1 LPARSTN
8 AIRNFTEKDF
18 SSLALL
24 GRFRAVLAGVLD
36 KGEVVTHRSFADSK
50 RYLSLFLLGL
60 FNPVARTLRGI
71 VQASGL
77 PEVRQKAGVPK
88 VSLGSFSDAQDVVD
102 PALLELVFASLA
114 EQLPET
120 GELAPALRLERWL
133 ARDSSLFAALPR
145 MAWALYGGG
154 RDGFLNNAVR
164 LHVSFDLLKDAPASV
179 QITPGKKCERATLRA
194 EIEIKPG
201 GAYVGD
207 RYFGEDY
214 GFFGH
219 LSARGCPYLIRLL
232 DRGAEPAVEEEI
244 ALSATDA
251 QNGVL
256 RQAWVR
262 LGSARSRSERLRFIW
277 VRGDNGEILHLATNR
292 RPEEL
297 SAADAALLYKKRW
310 QVEYF
315 FRWVK
320 CLLGCGHWLAESP
333 RGVAIQLYLALIGA
347 MLLQLDLGRRPSK
360 RVWELLQWHLVG
372 MLDDATLA
380 QELSRQLTAE
390 ERQRAQKKTTR
401 RQIGAAFVARQRRGE
416 ACPKSSP
423 HIPVPLRAI
432 PAPSVEIPSAREP
445 VQIHFSC
452 RTLLA
457 ASQEAVDFIVF

>member
-1 LPARSTN
+1 
-8 AIRNFTEKDF
+8 
-18 SSLALL
+18 
-24 GRFRAVLAGVLD
+24 
-36 KGEVVTHRSFADSK
+36 
-50 RYLSLFLLGL
+50 
-60 FNPVARTLRGI
+60 
-71 VQASGL
+71 
-77 PEVRQKAGVPK
+77 
-88 VSLGSFSDAQDVVD
+88 
-102 PALLELVFASLA
+102 
-114 EQLPET
+114 
-120 GELAPALRLERWL
+120 
-133 ARDSSLFAALPR
+133 
-145 MAWALYGGG
+145 MAK
-154 RDGFLNNAVR
+154 
-164 LHVSFDLLKDAPASV
+164 S
-179 QITPGKKCERATLRA
+179 
-194 EIEIKPG
+194 
-201 GAYVGD
+201 
-207 RYFGEDY
+207 
-214 GFFGH
+214 
-219 LSARGCPYLIRLL
+219 
-232 DRGAEPAVEEEI
+232 
-244 ALSATDA
+244 
-251 QNGVL
+251 
-256 RQAWVR
+256 
-262 LGSARSRSERLRFIW
+262 
-277 VRGDNGEILHLATNR
+277 LHLATNR

-457 ASQEAVDFIVF
+457 SSLPQPGWLHHI

>member
-1 LPARSTN
+1 VATRSTTAVGN
-8 AIRNFTEKDF
+8 LTEKDL

-24 GRFRAVLAGVLD
+24 GRFRAALADVMD
-36 KGEVVTHRSFADSK
+36 KGAVVTHRSFADSK
-50 RYLSLFLLGL
+50 RRLAVGDYLSLFLLGL

-77 PEVRQKAGVPK
+77 PEVRQKIGVPK
-88 VSLGSFSDAQDVVD
+88 VSLGSFSEAQDLVD

-120 GELAPALRLERWL
+120 GELAPALRWKRWQ
-133 ARDSSLFAALPR
+133 ARDGSLFAALPR

-154 RDGFLNNAVR
+154 REGFLNNAVR

-207 RYFGEDY
+207 RYFGEHY
-214 GFFGH
+214 GFFGQ
-219 LSARGCPYLIRLL
+219 LSARHCSYLIRLL
-232 DRGAEPAVEEEI
+232 DRGAEPTVEEEI
-244 ALSATDA
+244 PVSAPDL

-262 LGSARSRSERLRFIW
+262 LGNARSRSERLRYIW
-277 VRGDNGEILHLATNR
+277 VRGITGEILHLATNLP
-292 RPEEL
+292 PEEL

-315 FRWVK
+315 FRWLK
-320 CLLGCGHWLAESP
+320 CLMGCGHWLAESP

-360 RVWELLQWHLVG
+360 RVWELLQWHQIG

-380 QELSRQLTAE
+380 QELSRQLAAE
-390 ERQRAQKKTTR
+390 ERQRAQKKQR
-401 RQIGAAFVARQRRGE
+401 AAR
-416 ACPKSSP
+416 
-423 HIPVPLRAI
+423 
-432 PAPSVEIPSAREP
+432 
-445 VQIHFSC
+445 
-452 RTLLA
+452 
-457 ASQEAVDFIVF
+457 